1 MIPTFPELLL
11 LLAVWCFF
19 IGPIL
24 LVSFPRQCKEIVSD
38 TPLIFSHIYLSC
50 SHLVNGVILVLVTIL
65 IQNKGIHLTFKMQLC
80 WMVGV
85 TMCVINYCK
94 LKMKTLKICFLT
106 FCTQIPGF
114 KCLEILS
121 LIGRMY
127 VISITNFMSQNYNMF
142 SLIVTVLAA

>member
-1 MIPTFPELLL
+1 
-11 LLAVWCFF
+11 
-19 IGPIL
+19 
-24 LVSFPRQCKEIVSD
+24 
-38 TPLIFSHIYLSC
+38 
-50 SHLVNGVILVLVTIL
+50 
-65 IQNKGIHLTFKMQLC
+65 
-80 WMVGV
+80 
-85 TMCVINYCK
+85 MCVINYCK